1 MPPRRLQVAETGF
14 DGCDLALNP
23 NLRVVY
29 PDATMPMLCA
39 LASWVGVPSLGARGL
54 SAWAPT
60 RNTHTDT
67 LFYRYRLAEL
77 PGVARDIDMRNT
89 KRALTAVKDM
99 TLFITLQN

>member
-1 MPPRRLQVAETGF
+1 MRFIRDLEFGLQVAETGF

-54 SAWAPT
+54 SVWAPT
-60 RNTHTDT
+60 RNTHTDRQTDT
-67 LFYRYRLAEL
+67 LFYRYRC
-77 PGVARDIDMRNT
+77 D
-89 KRALTAVKDM
+89 VKV
-99 TLFITLQN
+99 L